1 MSKKYSTDIATF
13 INLGANVKVD
23 AASYYAVDLKKFA
36 TLAKSKNTSLIIY
49 NAEKLYDIDIKGIL
63 MCGGSNITF
72 EF

>member
-1 MSKKYSTDIATF
+1 MSKKYNSDISTF
-13 INLGANVKVD
+13 INLGANVKVNALD
-23 AASYYAVDLKKFA
+23 YYTTDLIKFA

-49 NAEKLYDIDIKGIL
+49 NAEKLYNTDIKQIL